1 MLRLIGLERGRQR
14 FAFVLIGLAALL
26 AVSPVR
32 LALGG
37 QGSFTTAVSDHMFQ
51 QVVLDPTANHVAYAV
66 GSDSSHN
73 AYVFKS
79 FDGGQTWASA
89 SNGLGSFDVY
99 SAAISRSNPQVL
111 YIAGYNA
118 MSHQDA
124 VFQTTNA
131 SASWNQ
137 VATNLG
143 DLSIQGLA
151 IDPTTERTAYLGTN
165 HGIYKSVDG
174 GTTFAVLAGMGA
186 RNVHSLIIDR
196 NAGQTLY
203 AGTDPSTDPGVWK
216 TADGGST
223 WAQINSGLPG
233 SIGVFVLALDPN
245 ASSTLYAG
253 VGSSPYSL
261 WKTTNT
267 GQSWQQLGNT
277 DSIYSISVDPLS
289 GSNVYY
295 STQNSIF
302 RSSNGGI
309 SYAVIYNKGG
319 GPVQVDSASPQTI
332 YIGGQGVTTFT
343 SGPPIIAT
351 VTTTPTPSGTSGP
364 SPTPGA
370 CTIPPATSGS
380 GQTYTFPQ
388 TGHTVYGIW
397 LDFVKAHGDVDNLG
411 YPRSEVICDPITS
424 QTVQYFQRVVLEYHP
439 ENAAPYQIQ
448 RRLLVSAIYGTT
460 ADPAVDQNAPP
471 QGDVFYFPAGQ
482 HGYGHFVANFT
493 SSGQPTFFK
502 QYFDNH
508 GHEDT
513 FGYPLEE
520 PKQRTGADGAQR
532 WTQRFQA
539 AVFEYHSENDV
550 AGNNANGIPLRTY
563 RVQLELLGDEYIAKN
578 NLGLK

>member
-1 MLRLIGLERGRQR
+1 MRGLIRRDYGRRSRALLLVGL
-14 FAFVLIGLAALL
+14 VALL
-26 AVSPVR
+26 ALSPVR

-37 QGSFTTAVSDHMFQ
+37 QGSFTTAVSDHVFQ
-51 QVVLDPTANHVAYAV
+51 QIVLDPTANHVAYAV
-66 GSDSSHN
+66 GSDSNHN
-73 AYVFKS
+73 AYVYKS

-118 MSHQDA
+118 SSHLDA
-124 VFQTTNA
+124 VFQSTNA
-131 SASWNQ
+131 ATSWTS
-137 VATNLG
+137 VATSLG
-143 DLSIQGLA
+143 DLSIQALA
-151 IDPTTERTAYLGTN
+151 IDPTTERTIYLGTN
-165 HGIYKSVDG
+165 HGVYKSTDG
-174 GTTFAVLAGMGA
+174 GTTFSLLAGMA
-186 RNVHSLIIDR
+186 TRNVHSLIVDR
-196 NAGQTLY
+196 NAAQTLY

-233 SIGVFVLALDPN
+233 GAGVFVLALDPN
-245 ASSTLYAG
+245 SSSTLYAG

-261 WKTTNT
+261 WKTVNT
-267 GQSWQQLGNT
+267 GQSWQQLATT
-277 DSIYSISVDPLS
+277 DPIYTIAVDPLS

-295 STQNSIF
+295 STQNSVF
-302 RSSNGGI
+302 RSVNGGV
-309 SYAVIYNKGG
+309 SFAVIYNKGA
-319 GPVQVDSASPQTI
+319 GPVQVDAASPQTI
-332 YIGGQGVTTFT
+332 YVGGQGVSTFT

-351 VTTTPTPSGTSGP
+351 VTATP
-364 SPTPGA
+364 SPTGTPAPGA
-370 CTIPPATSGS
+370 TPGSCTIPPATSGS
-380 GQTYTFPQ
+380 GQSYTFPQ

-411 YPRSEVICDPITS
+411 YPRTEVICDPITG

-460 ADPAVDQNAPP
+460 ADPPVDQNAPP
-471 QGDVFYFPAGQ
+471 PGDVFYFPLGA

-493 SSGQPTFFK
+493 STGQPTYFK
-502 QYFDNH
+502 QYFDTH

-520 PKQRTGADGAQR
+520 PKQRAGADGVQR

-539 AVFEYHSENDV
+539 AVFEYHPENDV
-550 AGNNANGIPLRTY
+550 PGNNANGIPLRNY

-578 NLGLK
+578 NLGFK